1 MGPLAGRR
9 RAMISARSR
18 QLCDQALDVVDDTP
32 ACRFVAVTHS
42 RNIPLI
48 DALPLGRRDVA
59 AEAHDPRRTVE
70 VVERNRASLLLKLR
84 CERGRLQRGPR
95 SAEPESARAP

>member
-48 DALPLGRRDVA
+48 DALPLGRRAVA
-59 AEAHDPRRTVE
+59 AEAHDPRSTVE
-70 VVERNRASLLLKLR
+70 VVERKRASLLLKLR
-84 CERGRLQRGPR
+84 CDEAGYSAGRGRPSPNQL
-95 SAEPESARAP
+95 